1 MAPASLLNSK
11 PYFKFKNT
19 YPQDIESKFEF
30 KKWKTRKTIWLVDK
44 YYLIHIKN
52 MDNFVVIHTIDQG
65 LNKI

>member
-30 KKWKTRKTIWLVDK
+30 KKLKTRNTI
-44 YYLIHIKN
+44 
-52 MDNFVVIHTIDQG
+52 
-65 LNKI
+65 